1 MALSGTERVATHLQ
15 LPEYHVRKLSLVDT
29 HFGLTRDTLG
39 TFADTSAR
47 ASEIVDLTAVPVGAW
62 GSLYSR
68 AIEPNVFY
76 SPEWALAV
84 TRNVPGDENIKAL
97 LAWDSPAKKKL
108 IGFLPVTSTWR
119 AMKLALPVFVTWHG
133 YAPLATPLLDKDCA
147 AEAASGLLQA
157 ADEAGAQA
165 LLISILTAESPAAE
179 AFRAALAKKGRKAR
193 ILHREDRALLDTR
206 ADAEVS
212 LHDALGSKKLKEL
225 RRQRNRLADDGEVRF
240 SISASPQQTE
250 AALDAFMK
258 LEAAGWKGKRG
269 TALGAKEGL
278 SKFIK
283 EAARK
288 LAPQGRFEVATL
300 TRGADVIA
308 AGLVVRHGE
317 RAYFFKTAYDERLS
331 KCSPGVQLTLEL
343 TKHFCADETLT
354 SVDST
359 ATADHPMINH
369 IWKGRLGLSETLI
382 PLRAGYSAPLF
393 AFLISGRRAL
403 REAARR
409 IVHRYRAFKEK
420 SA

>member
-1 MALSGTERVATHLQ
+1 MALSGTERVVAHLQ
-15 LPEYHVRKLSLVDT
+15 LPECHVRKLSLVDT
-29 HFGLTRDTLG
+29 HFGLTRDALD
-39 TFADTSAR
+39 TFAETDAR

-68 AIEPNVFY
+68 AVEPNVFY

-84 TRNVPGDENIKAL
+84 TKRVPGDENIKAL
-97 LAWDSPAKKKL
+97 LAWDSPARKKL

-119 AMKLALPVFVTWHG
+119 AMKLPLPVLVTWHG
-133 YAPLATPLLDKDCA
+133 YAPLSVPLLDKDCA
-147 AEAASGLLQA
+147 VEAASGLLKA

-165 LLISILTAESPAAE
+165 LLISILAERGPAAE
-179 AFRAALAKKGRKAR
+179 AFRTALGKNGRKAR
-193 ILHREDRALLDTR
+193 VLHREDRALLDTKT
-206 ADAEVS
+206 DAEAS

-240 SISASPQQTE
+240 SISVSPQQTE
-250 AALDAFMK
+250 AALEAFMK

-269 TALGAKEGL
+269 TALAAKEGL
-278 SKFIK
+278 SRFIK

-288 LAPQGRFEVATL
+288 LAPKGQFEVATL

-317 RAYFFKTAYDERLS
+317 RAYFFKTAYDEKLS
-331 KCSPGVQLTLEL
+331 KCSPGVQLALDL

-359 ATADHPMINH
+359 AAADHPMINH
-369 IWKGRLGLSETLI
+369 IWKGKLTLSETLI
-382 PLRAGYSAPLF
+382 PLRAGYAAPLF
-393 AFLISGRRAL
+393 AFIISGRRAL

-409 IVHRYRAFKEK
+409 TVHRYRAFKEK
-420 SA
+420 S

>member
-1 MALSGTERVATHLQ
+1 
-15 LPEYHVRKLSLVDT
+15 LVDT
-29 HFGLTRDTLG
+29 HFDLTRDALG
-39 TFADTSAR
+39 TAAKADTR
-47 ASEIVDLTAVPVGAW
+47 ANEIVDLLAVPVGAW
-62 GSLYSR
+62 SSLYSR

-84 TRNVPGDENIKAL
+84 TKHVPGDHDIKVL

-108 IGFLPVTSTWR
+108 LGFLPVTSTWR
-119 AMKLALPVFVTWHG
+119 ALKLPLPVLVTWHG
-133 YAPLATPLLDKDCA
+133 YAPLATPLLDKDFA
-147 AEAASGLLQA
+147 VEAAGGLFEA
-157 ADEAGAQA
+157 AKSAGAQA
-165 LLISILTAESPAAE
+165 LLISILANEGPAAE
-179 AFRAALAKKGRKAR
+179 ALRTALAKQGQKPRV
-193 ILHREDRALLDTR
+193 LHREERALLD
-206 ADAEVS
+206 AKLDAEAM

-240 SISASPQQTE
+240 SVSASPQQTE
-250 AALDAFMK
+250 AALEEFMK

-278 SKFIK
+278 SRFIK

-288 LAPQGRFEVATL
+288 LAPQGKFEVATL
-300 TRGADVIA
+300 TRGADTIA
-308 AGLVVRHGE
+308 AGLVVCHGE

-331 KCSPGVQLTLEL
+331 KSSPGVQLTLDL
-343 TKHFCADETLT
+343 TKHLCADESVA

-369 IWKGRLGLSETLI
+369 IWKGRLALSETLI

-393 AFLISGRRAL
+393 ALLISGRRAL
-403 REAARR
+403 REGARR

-420 SA
+420 S